1 MKMTQLLMAARL
13 SSNTSTTNQVSEFS
27 KLIAEYG
34 SEVVILAIFLLIV
47 TLLISFMVKSNNKNQ
62 KYMQDMYEKKA
73 EMIMETQK
81 ESTRMVQENFERMLT
96 VLIENIQK
104 PHAEAT
110 KPASDEK
117 PTHNKGH
124 EVDDE
129 LTYQKIFKIECR
141 KVLND
146 LKCDRIA
153 VYVFHNGNKSTFGYH
168 FIKMSCIHEETI
180 NGTHT
185 GRGVTTHHGIP
196 LGAFSSVIDC
206 LIKNDEYIVGNVYDH
221 GIISADEK
229 ILNFISGSIVK
240 SLFLR
245 AVKDPNGEIIAFVD
259 AEWNTEQDFSAA
271 SFYNKVRG
279 SLNGLGQSIYP
290 IITGEDIKTIVDDD

>member
-1 MKMTQLLMAARL
+1 MKMTQLLMAAQL
-13 SSNTSTTNQVSEFS
+13 SSNTSTAQVSEFS

-34 SEVVILAIFLLIV
+34 SEVVILAIFLVVVTALI
-47 TLLISFMVKSNNKNQ
+47 TFMVHSNKQSQ
-62 KYMQDMYEKKA
+62 KYIQDMYEKKA
-73 EMIMETQK
+73 ETIMESQR
-81 ESTRMVQENFERMLT
+81 ESSRMLQENFERMLN
-96 VLIENIQK
+96 VLIENSAK
-104 PHAEAT
+104 NTEARHD
-110 KPASDEK
+110 ASGEK
-117 PTHNKGH
+117 PSHHKGH

-146 LKCDRIA
+146 LKCDRVAI
-153 VYVFHNGNKSTFGYH
+153 YVFHNGNKSTFGYH

-185 GRGVTTHHGIP
+185 GRGVSSHNGIP

-279 SLNGLGQSIYP
+279 ALNSLGQSIYP
-290 IITGEDIKTIVDDD
+290 VITGEDIKTIVDD